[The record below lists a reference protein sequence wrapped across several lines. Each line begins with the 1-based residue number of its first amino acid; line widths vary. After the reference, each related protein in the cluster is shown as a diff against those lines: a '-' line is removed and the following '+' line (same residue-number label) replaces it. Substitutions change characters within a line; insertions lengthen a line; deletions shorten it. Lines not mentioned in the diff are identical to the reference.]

1 VTVWRFLHTLS
12 LFVMMVGIGSVVVP
26 IWKAWASQAIDEKA
40 LLFQEAQRN
49 ETYFLLPG
57 FIATLFTGYAWA
69 AHTGMNVITTGW
81 LLALQVI
88 TLVDLFI
95 FLPLMGVGLRRVRI
109 LSLSAKKHGEIT
121 DELRDAM
128 ADNVP
133 LVFGTVIVL
142 TLPVMLWL
150 AVFKPF

>member
-1 VTVWRFLHTLS
+1 MTAGRFIHTLS
-12 LFVMMVGIGSVVVP
+12 LFWMMVGIGAVVVP
-26 IWKAWASQAIDEKA
+26 IWKAWAAQQIEEKA

-57 FIATLFTGYAWA
+57 FIATLFSGYAWA
-69 AHTGMNVITTGW
+69 AAAELNVITTGW
-81 LLALQVI
+81 LMALQTL

-95 FLPLMGVGLRRVRI
+95 FVPLLGVGLRRVRI
-109 LSLSAKKHGEIT
+109 LALSAKKHGEIT
-121 DELRDAM
+121 PELRDAL

-142 TLPVMLWL
+142 TVPVMVWL

>member
-1 VTVWRFLHTLS
+1 MTVWRFLHTLS

-26 IWKAWASQAIDEKA
+26 IWKAWAAQAIEEKE

-57 FIATLFTGYAWA
+57 FIATLLTGYAWA
-69 AHTGMNVITTGW
+69 ASAELNVITTGW
-81 LLALQVI
+81 LMALQVI

-109 LSLSAKKHGEIT
+109 LSLSAKKHGGMT